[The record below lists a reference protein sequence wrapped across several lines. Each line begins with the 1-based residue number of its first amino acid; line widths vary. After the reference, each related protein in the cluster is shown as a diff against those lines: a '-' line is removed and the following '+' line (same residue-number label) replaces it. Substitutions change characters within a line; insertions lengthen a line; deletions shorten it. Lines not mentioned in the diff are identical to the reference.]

1 MEKFL
6 EKFNIFDI
14 FTMLVPGIIISC
26 LLGVSLSFE
35 YYNSWEKWGNEK
47 YFIFFVFS
55 YICGILFQ
63 EIGTMLDKAFLDF
76 ILYGGNPREIYL
88 ENNIKNRFHKVFDN
102 EIVYNDAVKIIEQLK
117 AHIGII
123 VEECGD
129 RKKLHALLFSYCLN
143 VCEARGW
150 SFKADKML
158 VVSEMSRSL
167 FLGCVVAFFLNAF
180 LGYYLSY
187 TKERIIFMG
196 FLVIS
201 ALIFFVRKKRYEKY
215 RISIILR
222 AYKIG
227 MEDDKK

>member
-1 MEKFL
+1 
-6 EKFNIFDI
+6 
-14 FTMLVPGIIISC
+14 
-26 LLGVSLSFE
+26 
-35 YYNSWEKWGNEK
+35 
-47 YFIFFVFS
+47 
-55 YICGILFQ
+55 
-63 EIGTMLDKAFLDF
+63 
-76 ILYGGNPREIYL
+76 
-88 ENNIKNRFHKVFDN
+88 
-102 EIVYNDAVKIIEQLK
+102 
-117 AHIGII
+117 
-123 VEECGD
+123 
-129 RKKLHALLFSYCLN
+129 
-143 VCEARGW
+143 
-150 SFKADKML
+150 ML

>member
-88 ENNIKNRFHKVFDN
+88 
-102 EIVYNDAVKIIEQLK
+102 
-117 AHIGII
+117 
-123 VEECGD
+123 
-129 RKKLHALLFSYCLN
+129 
-143 VCEARGW
+143 
-150 SFKADKML
+150 
-158 VVSEMSRSL
+158 
-167 FLGCVVAFFLNAF
+167 
-180 LGYYLSY
+180 
-187 TKERIIFMG
+187 
-196 FLVIS
+196 
-201 ALIFFVRKKRYEKY
+201 
-215 RISIILR
+215 
-222 AYKIG
+222 
-227 MEDDKK
+227 

>member
-63 EIGTMLDKAFLDF
+63 EIGTMLDKVFLDF

-123 VEECGD
+123 VEEC
-129 RKKLHALLFSYCLN
+129 
-143 VCEARGW
+143 
-150 SFKADKML
+150 
-158 VVSEMSRSL
+158 
-167 FLGCVVAFFLNAF
+167 
-180 LGYYLSY
+180 
-187 TKERIIFMG
+187 
-196 FLVIS
+196 
-201 ALIFFVRKKRYEKY
+201 
-215 RISIILR
+215 
-222 AYKIG
+222 
-227 MEDDKK
+227 